1 MKPRILLLTFY
12 YPPDLSAGSFR
23 VEALVNALRTKL
35 GDEVE
40 IDIITTTPNRYNSY
54 VTEAESFERISTVNV
69 RRITVPRHKG
79 FIGQAYAFA
88 IFALRVLSQIK
99 KSRYDLVFA
108 TSSRLMTALLG
119 AIVSR
124 KAKAPLYLDIRDIF
138 AETVPD
144 LFPYIVGKPIA
155 LFFSMLERWTIKSA
169 TRVNLISPGFTP
181 YFEGRYPGVEFT
193 TFTNGVDEIFLE
205 KNSSPQFL
213 PPNLE
218 TVRKRILYAGNI
230 GTGQGLDLIIP
241 SLAKQLEQQAEFHII
256 GAGGT
261 LKKLETAIS
270 LSKVTNVII
279 HPPMNRTELLE
290 KYDEA
295 DILFLHLNDFKAFRR
310 VLPSKLFEYA
320 ASQKPIWAGLSGF
333 SARFARNS
341 IRNIALFKPCDI
353 ESAISAFY
361 NLELRATPRQEFIK
375 QYSRPLIKIEM
386 AKDIISTSSCLNDLY
401 RKNTDNASQEGTK
414 ESRNTDFLNKDS
426 NAENARQSPQYR
438 QPQL

>member
-54 VTEAESFERISTVNV
+54 VTEAESFERFSTVNV

-144 LFPYIVGKPIA
+144 LFPCILGKPIA

-169 TRVNLISPGFTP
+169 KRVNLISPGFTP
-181 YFEGRYPGVEFT
+181 YFESRYPSLGFT
-193 TFTNGVDEIFLE
+193 TFTNGIDEIFLA
-205 KNSSPQFL
+205 KPLSTQYL
-213 PPNLE
+213 PPNLKFQK
-218 TVRKRILYAGNI
+218 KRILYAGNI

-241 SLAKQLEQQAEFHII
+241 SLAKQLEQQTEFHII

-261 LKKLETAIS
+261 LKKLEAAIRS
-270 LSKVTNVII
+270 LNVKNVII
-279 HPPMNRTELLE
+279 HPPISRTDLLV
-290 KYDEA
+290 KYNEA
-295 DILFLHLNDFKAFRR
+295 DILFLHLNDLKAFRR

-333 SARFARNS
+333 SARFARNR
-341 IRNIALFKPCDI
+341 IQNIALFNPCDI
-353 ESAISAFY
+353 ESAIRAFY
-361 NLELRATPRQEFIK
+361 NIELRPTSRDEFIQ
-375 QYSRPLIKIEM
+375 QYSRPLIKKEM
-386 AKDIISTSSCLNDLY
+386 AEDIISTSSRLNELY
-401 RKNTDNASQEGTK
+401 RKSTGIGMPGGHKKNLTTEFLTTDTDTKNSQ
-414 ESRNTDFLNKDS
+414 
-426 NAENARQSPQYR
+426 QSPQH
-438 QPQL
+438 P